1 MANIFISYRG
11 PDAALAE
18 RLAQA
23 LKDAGH
29 TVWFAEWEINIGDSI
44 VQRIAEGL
52 EKSAYLV
59 LGYSTSGLSD
69 WVDREW
75 QSTLAQQLNGHG
87 VKILPVLLSGGQP
100 PGILADIKYADLVKD
115 WDKGVEALL
124 RAIK

>member
-18 RLAQA
+18 HLAQA
-23 LKDAGH
+23 LIHAGH
-29 TVWFAEWEINIGDSI
+29 TVWFAEWEIKIGDSI
-44 VQRIAEGL
+44 VKRIAEGL

-59 LGYSTSGLSD
+59 LCYSSSILSE

-75 QSTLAQQLNGHG
+75 QSTLARQLNGNG
-87 VKILPVLLSGGQP
+87 VKIIPVLLSGGQP
-100 PGILADIKYADLVKD
+100 PAILADIKYADLVKD